1 MSSSDPGSPRRAF
14 ETDEDDG
21 DAAGRTGDPGRTWAP
36 ADDSAK
42 VAGEPEVSTPI
53 PPPAPALPESPQPPA
68 VGRRFSAEPV
78 PDDWVSAAPRRS
90 AVSVSSP
97 PWPDD
102 DGDDTPPPDEPA
114 AGDAPAGSASRRPT
128 QVLVLL
134 LVLAV
139 IAAFF
144 AWSATQRTGSATGA
158 PATAAASPTP
168 TPSGL
173 TEEQLLTAANLA
185 KLRSGVTWAQAGASA
200 SPASPDPASPG
211 TASPG
216 TAVDPAPA
224 CLELSATGGG
234 TPLAEVSRS
243 FTAARDGGVL
253 RQIVQAWPD
262 DAAATT
268 AYQAL
273 AAQATTCRDAHLVAA
288 HRVTGLADQVTA
300 VVVDVPGLGEHN
312 LLIARTGR
320 FVDVLDASST
330 SFSLTNDTLASALA
344 ASLGRQCGAAGG
356 TCPATVTT
364 ALTVPPKAE
373 PAGWLTLADLPRVGT
388 GDGAWS
394 AAQAG
399 PPTTKGSGCERVD
412 LTRVASTTAATQQT
426 YVVATDPTAS
436 AFGIDEVVYTFAK
449 PAGAA
454 DLARTLSRNIAAC
467 TKATPTATVQRAAVT
482 TVDAGGKTLAATSYR
497 ITHRLGESKAA
508 AFRVGVAVVGTRL
521 VYLMAF
527 LPDASA
533 DYDFTEDDWRD
544 LVGRAAQRATQAD

>member
-173 TEEQLLTAANLA
+173 TEEQLLTAASLA
-185 KLRSGVTWAQAGASA
+185 KLRSGVTWAQAGVQPARPHPTQHHPAASLTRN
-200 SPASPDPASPG
+200 G
-211 TASPG
+211 
-216 TAVDPAPA
+216 
-224 CLELSATGGG
+224 
-234 TPLAEVSRS
+234 SRS
-243 FTAARDGGVL
+243 CPGLPGAFGHRWRHSAGRGESELHRRPGRRL

-268 AYQAL
+268 AYQAF

-330 SFSLTNDTLASALA
+330 SFSLTNDTLATALA